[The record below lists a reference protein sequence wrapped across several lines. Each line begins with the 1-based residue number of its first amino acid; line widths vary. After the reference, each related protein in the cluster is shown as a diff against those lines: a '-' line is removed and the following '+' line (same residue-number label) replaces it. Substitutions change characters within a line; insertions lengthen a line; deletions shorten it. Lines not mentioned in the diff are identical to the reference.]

1 MGSQYVYLKSH
12 FQLLL
17 GRKAASMQHI
27 LQSTENGDFSFC
39 RAGPTNRIIPGTGLN
54 AGFLLVGTDVAWA
67 WPANRKPSG
76 PSMTSYPGDRG
87 PTCLILPLT
96 PEQ

>member
-1 MGSQYVYLKSH
+1 MIWEVNIVKKQ

-17 GRKAASMQHI
+17 DQKAASVQHI
-27 LQSTENGDFSFC
+27 LQSPENGDFSFC